1 MFDRLTDTYSMK
13 LNFSK
18 RNTYLFAVFFLMVS
32 SGFVFQNCSPALFNL
47 QRGAS
52 ARATEDVSDFLKN
65 SEDEIKV
72 TKEELKHQDVFVDD
86 VSDSR
91 RKLASENEAIIESSS
106 GNSKVKIRLKKSK
119 KK

>member
-1 MFDRLTDTYSMK
+1 
-13 LNFSK
+13 
-18 RNTYLFAVFFLMVS
+18 MVS

-52 ARATEDVSDFLKN
+52 ARASDDVSDFLKN

-72 TKEELKHQDVFVDD
+72 TKEELKHQDVFVED
-86 VSDSR
+86 VADSR
-91 RKLASENEAIIESSS
+91 RKLASENAAITESDLVQ
-106 GNSKVKIRLKKSK
+106 SKVKIRLKRSK

>member
-1 MFDRLTDTYSMK
+1 
-13 LNFSK
+13 
-18 RNTYLFAVFFLMVS
+18 MVS

-52 ARATEDVSDFLKN
+52 ARATDDVSDFLKN

-72 TKEELKHQDVFVDD
+72 TKEELKRQDFFVDD
-86 VSDSR
+86 ATDSQ
-91 RKLASENEAIIESSS
+91 RKLASENATVTEKESLP
-106 GNSKVKIRLKKSK
+106 SKVKIRLKKSK